1 MSKPQRYTY
10 SEYDNFMI
18 DDDRGRYYLATDI
31 DPILERVKAL
41 EECAELL
48 RSDKAYMRH
57 NPGECDGESWKY
69 PNQPRQC
76 NCEATEWNY
85 LVELTLAA
93 LDATE
98 GE

>member
-1 MSKPQRYTY
+1 MSKPQRYTSQY
-10 SEYDNFMI
+10 IETIENGEFYTCKS
-18 DDDRGRYYLATDI
+18 I
-31 DPILERVKAL
+31 DPILERVEKL
-41 EECAELL
+41 EACAELL

-57 NPGECDGESWKY
+57 NRERCDGESWKY